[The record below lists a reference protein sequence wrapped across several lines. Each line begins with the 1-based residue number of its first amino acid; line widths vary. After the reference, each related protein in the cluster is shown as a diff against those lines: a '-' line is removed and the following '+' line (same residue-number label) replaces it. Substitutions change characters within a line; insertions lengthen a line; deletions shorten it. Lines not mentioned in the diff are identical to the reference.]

1 MLISNILKPILYTI
15 KFIKMKYTV
24 CTFLSIIAL
33 PIAVFSQSYPILG
46 SWIKTQMETYDKR
59 VTPAIE
65 ARNATFFKYTFE
77 ADEKVYF
84 SLTQN
89 EKGNENRYKIKN
101 NIIDFGFNKMKI
113 ESIDAI
119 NLVVIELEDNQITN
133 NSTRIY
139 FTKEQAFLDKLPMEK
154 DGFYLANNDTVFF
167 ENNKIYPIFKH
178 KIITDAKTFI
188 QPFVEGL
195 SKDKEAYALITFV
208 LNTNGKI
215 SDIKMHH
222 HINKTYDRNV
232 EKAIL
237 KTEGF
242 WVSPVVNGKKVK
254 VLKEIEYAY
263 LSPAGIST
271 AEFKADP
278 INYTHK
284 NDFYPLEYRKMFKN
298 AVKLTYR
305 QEYKNALDVYA
316 KCLELTTDNSN
327 IDYQKSI
334 CFALLNDIPNSNL
347 FIEAVKKSNLKYL
360 LNDKK

>member
-1 MLISNILKPILYTI
+1 MPNSCPNLTFQNKNDMKKVLTFICLIAMP
-15 KFIKMKYTV
+15 
-24 CTFLSIIAL
+24 IIA
-33 PIAVFSQSYPILG
+33 FSQSNPILG
-46 SWIKTQMETYDKR
+46 SWIKTKMETYDKR

-65 ARNATFFKYTFE
+65 ARNANFFKYTFE
-77 ADEKVYF
+77 RDEKVYF

-113 ESIDAI
+113 ESIDSV

-139 FTKEQAFLDKLPMEK
+139 FTKEQAFLDELPMEK
-154 DGFYLANNDTVFF
+154 EGFYVANQDTVFF

-178 KIITDAKTFI
+178 KTISDAKTFI

-208 LNTNGKI
+208 LNTDGKI

-222 HINKTYDRNV
+222 HINKGYDKNV
-232 EKAIL
+232 VKAIL
-237 KTEGF
+237 KTEGS
-242 WVSPVVNGKKVK
+242 WVSPIVNGKKVN
-254 VLKEIEYAY
+254 VLKEIEFAY
-263 LSPAGIST
+263 LSPAGMST
-271 AEFKADP
+271 DEFKANP

-284 NDFYPLEYRKMFKN
+284 NDIFSKKYREMFKN

-334 CFALLNDIPNSNL
+334 CFALLNDMPNSNL
-347 FIEAVKKSNLKYL
+347 SIEAVKKSNLKYL
-360 LNDKK
+360 INDKK